1 MNFYA
6 VANGSVF
13 SVMVGIVP
21 NAVEVIAL
29 PRLDD
34 AQNAAKQLNAVR
46 LNFADAY
53 LSEYMAN
60 IKENEK

>member
-6 VANGSVF
+6 VANGSTF

-21 NAVEVIAL
+21 NAVEVITL

-34 AQNAAKQLNAVR
+34 ANNAAKQLNTVR

-53 LSEYMAN
+53 LSEYMGNDHA
-60 IKENEK
+60 

>member
-1 MNFYA
+1 MNFYV

-34 AQNAAKQLNAVR
+34 AQNAAEQLNTVR
-46 LNFADAY
+46 LNFAEAQ
-53 LSEYMAN
+53 LSEYLAN
-60 IKENEK
+60 RKRPE

>member
-1 MNFYA
+1 MNFYV

-21 NAVEVIAL
+21 KAVEVITL
-29 PRLDD
+29 PRLAD
-34 AQNAAKQLNAVR
+34 AQEAAKQLNTVR

-53 LSEYMAN
+53 LSEYM
-60 IKENEK
+60 ENDHA